1 ESSNELKEKTNR
13 EGFDDNKKYR
23 IFRWIISS
31 VIEKFHIEHADQR
44 DSINQILKG
53 NQNNKRLVTNR
64 FEENISDLKKTIQKH
79 GLEKEMSGKL
89 TLIEQDFLQMRE
101 VTINSGIAGV
111 NLAVIFHEVE
121 RGVDELNQSIK
132 RSEDYELI
140 K

>member
-1 ESSNELKEKTNR
+1 
-13 EGFDDNKKYR
+13 
-23 IFRWIISS
+23 
-31 VIEKFHIEHADQR
+31 
-44 DSINQILKG
+44 
-53 NQNNKRLVTNR
+53 
-64 FEENISDLKKTIQKH
+64 SDLKKTIQKH

-140 K
+140 KKRAEN